1 MDTENPRVI
10 VGRYW
15 DGLWRRRDLAV
26 VDEVIGEPYVRH
38 SSAGTR
44 AVTRAEFKRDLKEAW
59 RLFHDATTTIEDQVA
74 DADKVWTRATTQGI
88 NLDTGET
95 SVMSWLVIHRVEAGL
110 LVESWSATLPGVDWR
125 R

>member
-1 MDTENPRVI
+1 MDIENPQVI

-44 AVTRAEFKRDLKEAW
+44 SVSRMEFKRELKEAW
-59 RLFHDATTTIEDQVA
+59 HLFHDATTTIEDQVA